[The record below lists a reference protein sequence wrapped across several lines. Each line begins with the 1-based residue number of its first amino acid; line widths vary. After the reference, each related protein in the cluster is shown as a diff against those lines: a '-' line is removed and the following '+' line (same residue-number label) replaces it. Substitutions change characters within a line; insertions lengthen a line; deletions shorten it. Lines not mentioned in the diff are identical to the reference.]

1 MKKGMT
7 SLTALLLTLLLAL
20 GGVAFSD
27 GNVESPSLSD
37 EEVIT
42 CEHEFMETF
51 EYENGRSE
59 FIPLNDWEHVF
70 NAYAPAWEQCAKCG
84 LKRSVGEK
92 LYYTETNKH
101 AFADG
106 VCTDC
111 GAASFCPHD
120 MKVLLYARDS
130 YTPYEQIDAATH
142 RVTYTTTPYYRCLRC
157 GEEWH
162 EDSLQPQTV
171 VQTEK
176 HQFSEGRDGGWE
188 CYACGYVSE
197 CAHENTVE
205 VYGWAQDISDYT
217 PVDGYTHLVTGTRF
231 WYEECADCGKRLSDD
246 PVREEQATAVENH
259 NIAEMDGLYC
269 WDCGYCPNTEEEPVS
284 YTHLQ
289 EL

>member
-92 LYYTETNKH
+92 LYYTETNMRLPT
-101 AFADG
+101 AYAQI
-106 VCTDC
+106 
-111 GAASFCPHD
+111 AARPAS
-120 MKVLLYARDS
+120 AR
-130 YTPYEQIDAATH
+130 TI
-142 RVTYTTTPYYRCLRC
+142 
-157 GEEWH
+157 
-162 EDSLQPQTV
+162 
-171 VQTEK
+171 
-176 HQFSEGRDGGWE
+176 
-188 CYACGYVSE
+188 
-197 CAHENTVE
+197 
-205 VYGWAQDISDYT
+205 
-217 PVDGYTHLVTGTRF
+217 
-231 WYEECADCGKRLSDD
+231 
-246 PVREEQATAVENH
+246 
-259 NIAEMDGLYC
+259 
-269 WDCGYCPNTEEEPVS
+269 
-284 YTHLQ
+284 
-289 EL
+289 